1 MLACT
6 IAGQKEDEA
15 DLHLIMNMSEQ
26 TLDAPLPF
34 IEGRKWHIAL
44 DTALDS
50 PRDINLPDAQI
61 HHAGAYYFLQPRSIA
76 VLEAR

>member
-1 MLACT
+1 
-6 IAGQKEDEA
+6 
-15 DLHLIMNMSEQ
+15 MNMSEQ

-44 DTALDS
+44 DTAFDS
-50 PRDINLPDAQI
+50 PRDINPLDVQI
-61 HHAGAYYFLQPRSIA
+61 QHAAAYYLSQPRSIT